1 MKPAQVNKLYKQL
14 TPKELADLA
23 IEAII
28 RHDDDE
34 LDLIVDSVNRVTY
47 NCLHHDYISRL
58 QGFERV
64 AAYYG
69 VQHWK
74 LQGLATLAFYRFP
87 ENNEV
92 IKSALKMLARL
103 CALEQALIKV
113 CKTERI
119 NIDAVKWQASCNVS
133 DEIFSLPVCN
143 LYTDELIDE
152 YTEQFMIA
160 WTGKIS
166 K

>member
-14 TPKELADLA
+14 MPKELADLA
-23 IEAII
+23 IDAGRRRDEG
-28 RHDDDE
+28 E
-34 LDLIVDSVNRVTY
+34 LDLITDSVQRLNY
-47 NCLHHDYISRL
+47 NCLHHDYINRL
-58 QGFERV
+58 AGFERI

-74 LQGLATLAFYRFP
+74 LKGLAAIAFCRFP

-92 IKSALKMLARL
+92 IKSALKVLARL
-103 CALEQALIKV
+103 YALEQALIKV
-113 CKTERI
+113 CKTELI

-133 DEIFSLPVCN
+133 DDIFSLPVCN
-143 LYTDELIDE
+143 LENDELIDE
-152 YTEQFMIA
+152 YTEQFVIGWA
-160 WTGKIS
+160 GKKS

>member
-23 IEAII
+23 IEAIQ

-47 NCLHHDYISRL
+47 DCLHHDYISRL
-58 QGFERV
+58 QGFERL

-74 LQGLATLAFYRFP
+74 LQGLAALAFYRFP

-92 IKSALKMLARL
+92 IKSTFKVLARL
-103 CALEQALIKV
+103 CALEQALIKI

-143 LYTDELIDE
+143 LENDELIDE

>member
-1 MKPAQVNKLYKQL
+1 MKPSQVNKLYKQL

-23 IEAII
+23 IEAIQ

-34 LDLIVDSVNRVTY
+34 LDLIVDSVEHVTY

-74 LQGLATLAFYRFP
+74 LLSLATIGLYRFP
-87 ENNEV
+87 AYDELTE
-92 IKSALKMLARL
+92 SAMQVLARFN
-103 CALEQALIKV
+103 ALDNALIKI
-113 CKTERI
+113 CEIERI
-119 NIDAVKWQASCNVS
+119 DINAVKEQAGCNIS
-133 DEIFSLPVCN
+133 YEAFALPVCN
-143 LYTDELIDE
+143 LEIDKLIDE
-152 YTEQFMIA
+152 YAEQFMIG
-160 WTGKIS
+160 WTGKKS